1 MSNYILKSI
10 KHGYMIIQ
18 WMWLLGFQKKTAIT
32 GWQRCVLGTRVH
44 ERCKEMTGKNFLL
57 LRFLLRCDLLTIF
70 IWFLLFWRYWKQS
83 GWNQRDHLLEM
94 HGDWPF
100 SRWTTSAKQLRLV
113 NIKLDPNWI
122 AAEPAESRSANRFSE
137 VGGRRRP
144 GGFMA
149 VCRGWDCWDST
160 GPSAGAWTTCGNLTF
175 LGENTF
181 LLKEQLLLGR
191 RRRTRM
197 LAPSDCCGR
206 GRATAVSW
214 KTFDSHMSS
223 AASLDQAE

>member
-1 MSNYILKSI
+1 
-10 KHGYMIIQ
+10 
-18 WMWLLGFQKKTAIT
+18 
-32 GWQRCVLGTRVH
+32 
-44 ERCKEMTGKNFLL
+44 
-57 LRFLLRCDLLTIF
+57 
-70 IWFLLFWRYWKQS
+70 
-83 GWNQRDHLLEM
+83 M

-100 SRWTTSAKQLRLV
+100 SRWATSAKQLRLV

-137 VGGRRRP
+137 VGGRRP

-181 LLKEQLLLGR
+181 FAEGTVAVGKKKKKNKDAGALWLLWKRQSNSSLLENFWLTYEQCSFLGSGRIR
-191 RRRTRM
+191 RIKAGVERKKSGT
-197 LAPSDCCGR
+197 
-206 GRATAVSW
+206 T
-214 KTFDSHMSS
+214 K
-223 AASLDQAE
+223 

>member
-1 MSNYILKSI
+1 
-10 KHGYMIIQ
+10 
-18 WMWLLGFQKKTAIT
+18 
-32 GWQRCVLGTRVH
+32 
-44 ERCKEMTGKNFLL
+44 
-57 LRFLLRCDLLTIF
+57 
-70 IWFLLFWRYWKQS
+70 
-83 GWNQRDHLLEM
+83 M

-100 SRWTTSAKQLRLV
+100 SRWATSAKQLRLV

-181 LLKEQLLLGR
+181 FAEGTVAVGKKKKKNKDAGALWLLWKKEQEQQSPGKHLTHIYEQCSFLGSGRIR
-191 RRRTRM
+191 RIEAGFERKQELGSLWTGKR
-197 LAPSDCCGR
+197 
-206 GRATAVSW
+206 V
-214 KTFDSHMSS
+214 
-223 AASLDQAE
+223 AAK